1 MAMNYN
7 VALKMDI
14 DEAQQQMGIKL
25 NTETQTVNNKMRAK
39 EWEFQSLRENPE
51 KVNENS
57 HVNRCQSCD

>member
-1 MAMNYN
+1 
-7 VALKMDI
+7 MD
-14 DEAQQQMGIKL
+14 IKL

-51 KVNENS
+51 KVNENP